1 MHDIHLRDDTGRVT
15 GKLFQL
21 QESMVP
27 VEAVREGDNEHDLRA
42 SEMEISVQL
51 QNRKTDSHWNQSI
64 IIQLVVTWRMLV
76 LIKNPNSFS
85 QL

>member
-42 SEMEISVQL
+42 SEMEISV
-51 QNRKTDSHWNQSI
+51 
-64 IIQLVVTWRMLV
+64 
-76 LIKNPNSFS
+76 
-85 QL
+85 